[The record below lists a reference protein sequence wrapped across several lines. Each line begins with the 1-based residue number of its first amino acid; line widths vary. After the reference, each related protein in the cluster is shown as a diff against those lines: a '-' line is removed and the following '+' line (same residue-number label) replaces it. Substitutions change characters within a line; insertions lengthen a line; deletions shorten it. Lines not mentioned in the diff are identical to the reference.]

1 MPTSQTR
8 DGSISKHKYL
18 VKPELSALSIAIFL
32 TVIAMIFLYQLW
44 DFHPRVPAVY
54 WGDALLTLNGLRNMR
69 LGGWYWSTQKLGAPF
84 GQDLHDFPAVA
95 DNFNLAL
102 IWLGL
107 KMFRDE
113 VLTFN
118 LFFFGSYLLTT
129 ISGFIGARMLR
140 LNRSSAVLVGVIYSF
155 LPFHFKHG
163 PAHLF
168 LSAYWAIPLWVA
180 FLLRELMGESI
191 SPFTQTSFK
200 NWFCNRSTLLVVL
213 ISLIAASTGLY
224 YAFFFLFL
232 ATSVLFVRRITQS
245 KPFEWV
251 PVSLSIF
258 LATSAMALQYFPV
271 WLYQKQNGSNLSA
284 IARTIAEVEYYSLKI
299 SNLLLPVNGHRI
311 SLLAE
316 LRGKANLVYLIGEGE
331 QDGALGLFG
340 SIGFFA
346 LLIVLIV
353 NTSENQRVFLKSLA
367 VFTILAVLFSTVG
380 GFVQFFST
388 FGFTQLRVMSRMSV
402 VIAFPAIVCSAVLL
416 DRILRNRNRIMR
428 LGSLLVI
435 GILALLD
442 MNPGH
447 QPSYKETAKS
457 WERDRVVVTRVAES
471 FGSDAMI
478 FQLPI
483 IPFPEYPSVV
493 NMTDYEHLKGYLH
506 SSTLRWSYGGVKGR
520 NGDWQKSLS
529 EDPMLLVPELQRLH
543 FQAIWINRN
552 GYEDRGALLIDQ
564 LSSLGLKLI
573 IKDPNLL
580 VFGLNKTAL

>member
-1 MPTSQTR
+1 MPTSQTHNA
-8 DGSISKHKYL
+8 SISKHKFHARS
-18 VKPELSALSIAIFL
+18 ELSALSIAISL
-32 TVIAMIFLYQLW
+32 TVIALIFLFQLW
-44 DFHPRVPAVY
+44 DFHPRVPVLY
-54 WGDALLTLNGLRNMR
+54 SGDGLLTLNGLRNMR
-69 LGGWYWSTQKLGAPF
+69 FGGWYWSTQKLGAPF

-102 IWLGL
+102 LWFGI
-107 KMFRDE
+107 KIFRDE

-118 LFFFGSYLLTT
+118 LFFFGTYFLNTA
-129 ISGFIGARMLR
+129 SGFIGARMLR
-140 LNRSSAVLVGVIYSF
+140 LNRSVAVLVGVVYSF
-155 LPFHFKHG
+155 LPFHFQHG
-163 PAHLF
+163 PAHLY
-168 LSAYWAIPLWVA
+168 LSAYWAIPLWAA

-191 SPFTQTSFK
+191 SPFTQSSFRS
-200 NWFCNRSTLLVVL
+200 WFCNRSTLLLIL

-224 YAFFFLFL
+224 YAFFFLLL
-232 ATSVLFVRRITQS
+232 ATAVLLVRRITQS

-258 LATSAMALQYFPV
+258 IATSVMALQYFPI
-271 WLYQKQNGSNLSA
+271 WLYQKQNGNNLSTFV
-284 IARTIAEVEYYSLKI
+284 RTIAEVEYYSLKI

-311 SLLAE
+311 SSLAD
-316 LRGKANLVYLIGEGE
+316 LRDRANQVFLIGEGA
-331 QDGALGLFG
+331 DALGLFG
-340 SIGFFA
+340 SIGFCA

-353 NTSENQRVFLKSLA
+353 KTSENQRVFLRSLA
-367 VFTILAVLFSTVG
+367 AFTLIAVLISTVG
-380 GFVQFFST
+380 GFTQLVST

-402 VIAFPAIVCSAVLL
+402 VIAFPSIVCFAVLL

-428 LGSLLVI
+428 LSSLLIV
-435 GILALLD
+435 GTLALLD

-447 QPSYKETAKS
+447 QLPSFKETAKS
-457 WERDRVVVTRVAES
+457 WEHDRSVVARVAES

-483 IPFPEYPSVV
+483 IPFPENPPVV

-520 NGDWQKSLS
+520 DGDWQKSLS
-529 EDPMLLVPELQRLH
+529 KDPMLLVAELQRLH

-580 VFGLNKTAL
+580 VFGLNKTDL